1 MNDPVTAEPSNSSQ
15 QGPETGP
22 CCSWFTGILGTL
34 VIGLLVAMLFVF
46 RSAGPPEIADGIPVP
61 PESTAI
67 RWTRVTIQP
76 IVELAAKD
84 LPVAAIISGLSKQT
98 QRREARITN
107 VQIVDL
113 DGDGKPEV
121 LACDAA
127 ANQVLVYHN
136 RGDNRWEREV
146 IGRDLRAPA
155 HATVVDIDGDQD
167 LDVVVSVLG
176 DLLPSDNL
184 IGSVVLLEAKDG
196 AYQSHLLLT
205 DVRRVADVQPGDF
218 DGDGDVDLVVA
229 VFGHAR
235 GEVLWL
241 ENQGGFRFLDHHLL
255 DRPGTV
261 HVPVGDFDSDGD
273 LDIAT
278 VVTQD
283 EEEVWGLENDGRG
296 GFSPRRLQF
305 THNYDVGGGG
315 LVATDLD
322 QDGDLDL
329 LLSQGDNLEY
339 GHEWPQPYHGCV
351 WLENE
356 GNWQFKSHRIARLG
370 GTYAAAAGDLDQDDD
385 QDVVLVSMSNDWR
398 NPEHPSIVWLE
409 NDGQQGFQRQWRLDT
424 KPVEMACVACGD
436 LDGDGRLDVVAGGFR
451 IPTSAAGPVIP
462 ITAWLS
468 GSGKP

>member
-1 MNDPVTAEPSNSSQ
+1 MNDTATNQSSDAKR
-15 QGPETGP
+15 QGTAPGS
-22 CCSWFTGILGTL
+22 CCSWLTGLLATL
-34 VIGLLVAMLFVF
+34 VIALLVVNWFVF
-46 RSAGPPEIADGIPVP
+46 RPIAAPEIDDGIPVP
-61 PESTAI
+61 PESTRV
-67 RWTRVTIQP
+67 RWTRVTVQP
-76 IVELAAKD
+76 TVELAAKD
-84 LPVAAIISGLSKQT
+84 LPIAGVIPGLSDRT
-98 QRREARITN
+98 FRRESRITN

-113 DGDGKPEV
+113 DQDGKSEV
-121 LACDAA
+121 VACDAS

-136 RGDNRWEREV
+136 RGNNRWEAEV

-155 HATVVDIDGDQD
+155 HATVVDIDGDED

-176 DLLPSDNL
+176 DLLPSDHL
-184 IGSVVLLEAKDG
+184 IGSVVLLEATDDG
-196 AYQSHLLLT
+196 YQSHSLLN

-218 DGDGDVDLVVA
+218 DADGDVDLVVA
-229 VFGHAR
+229 VFGYAR

-241 ENQGGFRFLDHHLL
+241 ENRGDFQFVDHHLL

-261 HVPVGDFDSDGD
+261 HVPVGDFDNDGD

-283 EEEVWGLENDGRG
+283 EEEVWGLENDGKG
-296 GFSPRRLQF
+296 GFQSRRLQF

-356 GNWQFKSHRIARLG
+356 GNWQFKSKRIARLG

-398 NPEHPSIVWLE
+398 DPRHPSIVWLE
-409 NDGQQGFQRQWRLDT
+409 NDGQQGFQQQWMLDT
-424 KPVEMACVACGD
+424 EPVEMTCVACGD

-451 IPTSAAGPVIP
+451 IPTSAAEPVIP